1 MKTSKNKILSI
12 TTIIGVT
19 LWTIPFGEYN
29 NSYYASAND
38 VTDITATTITAPDDN
53 SEIFTETTPV
63 VTDISNTATDN
74 TENINVL
81 QTTITSDETKLQFRI
96 GDVNDDGSVNT
107 SDATFILSIY
117 ASNAAQIENNFTPE
131 QNASADCNGDGHI
144 GTDDAL
150 LVLKYYAEKAAG
162 IIDIS
167 FEDYV
172 YNPPVTTTTVTETT
186 ETTTAETIT
195 TESTSETTTEST
207 TSTSITTVTTST
219 TTTETILST
228 SLDVNCILQNSSPS
242 LPTGCEATA
251 LTIALNYYGFNADKY
266 DIAMN
271 YLPRMNFTGGY
282 GADFRYVFPG
292 NPSTT
297 SGYGC
302 YAPAITATA
311 NAYFTANK
319 NASFAEDITG
329 IEFSDLYEY
338 INAGTPV
345 VFLGTMGMKAPYY
358 TSSWTTPDGN
368 TVTWKAGEHCLV
380 LIGYDKSAGTVLV
393 SDPLRGNVTYDAT
406 LVKQRYNDMG
416 KNAVIIHKSDQ
427 YSGEVPY
434 VVSGNVYRLRNS
446 GSGLYLTVADGKN
459 ENGTNVI
466 QKYADDSLS
475 QQFRIIYDSDSNS
488 YKFLPM
494 CSSDGNDKVA
504 DIAKIGGCVV
514 SGSNVQIY
522 TQVDPPAQT
531 FVIESYSDSDG
542 TVRLSCRTNRSAC
555 LSVNGSSSGTAS
567 GNAYTSSGNAV
578 IRTFSGEPTQLWYLE
593 PVE

>member
-1 MKTSKNKILSI
+1 M
-12 TTIIGVT
+12 
-19 LWTIPFGEYN
+19 
-29 NSYYASAND
+29 
-38 VTDITATTITAPDDN
+38 
-53 SEIFTETTPV
+53 
-63 VTDISNTATDN
+63 
-74 TENINVL
+74 
-81 QTTITSDETKLQFRI
+81 
-96 GDVNDDGSVNT
+96 
-107 SDATFILSIY
+107 
-117 ASNAAQIENNFTPE
+117 
-131 QNASADCNGDGHI
+131 
-144 GTDDAL
+144 
-150 LVLKYYAEKAAG
+150 LVLKYYSEKAAG

-172 YNPPVTTTTVTETT
+172 YNPPVTTTVSGTT
-186 ETTTAETIT
+186 ETTTTETIT

-207 TSTSITTVTTST
+207 TITTTSTSITS
-219 TTTETILST
+219 TETVLST
-228 SLDVNCILQNSSPS
+228 SLDVKCILQNSSPS

-271 YLPRMNFTGGY
+271 YLPRMNFTDGY

-292 NPSTT
+292 NPSTS

-329 IEFSDLYEY
+329 TEFSNLYEY
-338 INAGTPV
+338 INSGTPV
-345 VFLGTMGMKAPYY
+345 IFLGTMGMKAPYY
-358 TSSWTTPDGN
+358 TSSWKTPDGN

-393 SDPLRGNVTYDAT
+393 SDPLRGNVTYDAD

-416 KNAVIIHKSDQ
+416 KNAVVIHKSDQ
-427 YSGEVPY
+427 YSGEVPD
-434 VVSGNVYRLRNS
+434 VVSGNIYRLRNS

-466 QKYADDSLS
+466 QKSADDSLS
-475 QQFRIIYDSDSNS
+475 QQFKILYYSDSNS
-488 YKFLPM
+488 YKLLPM
-494 CSSDGNDKVA
+494 CSSDGSDKVA

-531 FVIESYSDSDG
+531 FVIESHSDG

-555 LSVNGSSSGTAS
+555 LSVNGNSSGTAS
-567 GNAYTSSGNAV
+567 GKAYTSSGNAV
-578 IRTFSGEPTQLWYLE
+578 IRTFTGEPTQLWYLE

>member
-1 MKTSKNKILSI
+1 MIAAIGVVLFMIPFSKYNNNIFYAYAFENNDADRAAATETI
-12 TTIIGVT
+12 TTAT
-19 LWTIPFGEYN
+19 SSPDE
-29 NSYYASAND
+29 NSG
-38 VTDITATTITAPDDN
+38 
-53 SEIFTETTPV
+53 IFTETTPI
-63 VTDISNTATDN
+63 VTDTDN
-74 TENINVL
+74 AENINVM
-81 QTTITSDETKLQFRI
+81 QTDTTSDETDLQFSI
-96 GDVNDDGSVNT
+96 GDLDNDGNVNI
-107 SDATFILSIY
+107 SDAIFILNIY
-117 ASNAAQIENNFTPE
+117 ACNAAQIENNFTAE
-131 QNASADCNGDGHI
+131 QNASSDCNGDGHI
-144 GTDDAL
+144 GIDDAM

-172 YNPPVTTTTVTETT
+172 YNPPVTTTAIPGTT
-186 ETTTAETIT
+186 ETTTTETIT
-195 TESTSETTTEST
+195 TESTSESTTTTTANT
-207 TSTSITTVTTST
+207 TSTTTTT

-228 SLDVNCILQNSSPS
+228 SLDVKCILQNSSPS

-292 NPSTT
+292 NPSTS

-329 IEFSDLYEY
+329 TEFSDLYEY

-345 VFLGTMGMKAPYY
+345 VFIATMGMKAPYY
-358 TSSWTTPDGN
+358 TSSWKTPDGN

-380 LIGYDKSAGTVLV
+380 LIGYDRSKGTVLV
-393 SDPLRGNVTYDAT
+393 SDPLRGNVEYDAA

-416 KNAVIIHKSDQ
+416 KNAVIVHKSDQ

-434 VVSGNVYRLRNS
+434 VVSGNIYRLRNS

-466 QKYADDSLS
+466 QKDADDSLS
-475 QQFRIIYDSDSNS
+475 QQFKILYDSDSNS
-488 YKFLPM
+488 YKLLTM

-531 FVIESYSDSDG
+531 FVIESYPDSDLSLDG

-567 GNAYTSSGNAV
+567 GNAYASSGNAV
-578 IRTFSGEPTQLWYLE
+578 IRTFTGEPTQLWYLE